1 MNRTPHIDR
10 HKVRRNFSAHAQEY
24 EEHARV
30 QRFVVDLLTALVAER
45 QLLSGPLLEVGTGT
59 GRLGAALIS
68 RHPALPLVVTDLAH
82 GMTRVAAERL
92 PAALA
97 VDADAQALPFQCN
110 YFGLVCSSSVYQ
122 WVPDLPGAFSENFRV
137 LRPGGWFIFALFGE
151 RTLWELRQSHR
162 QATAACGGGLT
173 SHVHDFPGE
182 AEVTQALAVAGF
194 AELLVLSRD
203 EIEHHDD
210 VAGLLR
216 GLKGIGAANA
226 STARAAGIGGR
237 RVMQRMMALYREL
250 AGEKMLPAT
259 YQVIYGVAQRPL

>member
-1 MNRTPHIDR
+1 MTRTPHIDR
-10 HKVRRNFSAHAQEY
+10 HKVRRNFSAHAREY
-24 EEHARV
+24 DEHARV
-30 QRFVVDLLTALVAER
+30 QGSVVDLLTALVAKR
-45 QLLSGPLLEVGTGT
+45 KLLSGPLLEIGTGT
-59 GRLGAALIS
+59 GRLAAALT
-68 RHPALPLVVTDLAH
+68 RQHPALPLVVTDLAH
-82 GMTRVAAERL
+82 DMTRIAAERL

-97 VDADAQALPFQCN
+97 LDADALALPFRSDH
-110 YFGLVCSSSVYQ
+110 FGLVCSASVYQ
-122 WVPDLPGAFSENFRV
+122 WVPDLPAAFGENFRV
-137 LRPGGWFIFALFGE
+137 LRPGGWFVFALFGE

-162 QATAACGGGLT
+162 QAAVDCGRGL

-182 AEVTQALAVAGF
+182 VDVVQALALAGF
-194 AELLVLSRD
+194 AEGLVLSRD

-226 STARAAGIGGR
+226 STARTAGIGGR

-250 AGEKMLPAT
+250 AGENLLPAT

>member
-10 HKVRRNFSAHAQEY
+10 YKVRRNFSAHAQEY

-59 GRLGAALIS
+59 GRLRAALTS
-68 RHPALPLVVTDLAH
+68 QQPDLPLVVTDLAH
-82 GMTRVAAERL
+82 GMTRVAADRL

-97 VDADAQALPFQCN
+97 VDADAQALPFQRDF
-110 YFGLVCSSSVYQ
+110 FGLVCSSSVYQ
-122 WVPDLPGAFSENFRV
+122 WVPDLSGAFRENFRV
-137 LRPGGWFIFALFGE
+137 LRSGGWFVFALFGE

-162 QATAACGGGLT
+162 QAAADCGRGQ
-173 SHVHDFPGE
+173 SHVHDFPDE
-182 AEVTQALAVAGF
+182 AEVTQALAAAGF
-194 AELLVLSRD
+194 AEILVLSKD
-203 EIEHHDD
+203 EIEYYED

-237 RVMQRMMALYREL
+237 RVMQRMIALYREL
-250 AGEKMLPAT
+250 AGENMLPAT
-259 YQVIYGVAQRPL
+259 YQVIYGVAQRPF